1 MELRLRCWPDG
12 CGDTKE
18 TTGCQVGLRQASTWG
33 HASTGHVSRR
43 GLARRTCCCCL
54 FLLLLVAAA
63 AAAGGGAAARGYAH
77 ALQSTR
83 ERIASQ
89 RQRCLKRERTKKS
102 GLRSSRGKLGQSK
115 ASGKFSANRK
125 QLSNLIS
132 TTFGSTVIC
141 FPNMTNLAISSQI
154 CLGFVTSR
162 RYRENR

>member
-1 MELRLRCWPDG
+1 MPSRF
-12 CGDTKE
+12 
-18 TTGCQVGLRQASTWG
+18 ASSVDMG
-33 HASTGHVSRR
+33 HASMGHVSRR
-43 GLARRTCCCCL
+43 GFARRACCCCL
-54 FLLLLVAAA
+54 LLLLLVIA
-63 AAAGGGAAARGYAH
+63 AAAGGAAVARGYTH

-102 GLRSSRGKLGQSK
+102 GLRPSRENEKLGQSK

-132 TTFGSTVIC
+132 TIFGSTIIC

-154 CLGFVTSR
+154 CLGSVISR
-162 RYRENR
+162 R